1 MEVPTTVKPPKPPK
15 VAKILKYIKVLYIDS
30 EIEEKSSCSM
40 LENATSMKTST
51 CAFTVVGDILRGLE
65 CFEASHFDIIFVRK
79 EMNYFNAID
88 FIQVVRHLGSAVPVV
103 ILHDIHSPCEEEIQ
117 NELHT
122 HSIACPYTPFELCS
136 MIQTVLQA
144 KEPEEDPFF
153 SSSDSVNKK
162 KRSRSMTSNES
173 DLSNPGDTLSH
184 LPSCDSLTDITLVP
198 SKKRGPGRPR
208 KSTVQEQQHQQ
219 QQDLFNFE
227 ILEQTE
233 FGFPAA
239 GY

>member
-1 MEVPTTVKPPKPPK
+1 METLTTVKPPKLPK
-15 VAKILKYIKVLYIDS
+15 VAKFLKYFKVLYIDS

-40 LENATSMKTST
+40 LENATSLKTST

-88 FIQVVRHLGSAVPVV
+88 FIHVVRHLGSSVPVV

-122 HSIACPYTPFELCS
+122 HALSCPFTPFELCS
-136 MIQTVLQA
+136 MIQTVLQP
-144 KEPEEDPFF
+144 KEPVEGPFF
-153 SSSDSVNKK
+153 SSDAQNKK

-173 DLSNPGDTLSH
+173 NLSNPGDTLSQ
-184 LPSCDSLTDITLVP
+184 LPSCDSLADISLVP

-208 KSTVQEQQHQQ
+208 KTAVHQKQQE
-219 QQDLFNFE
+219 DLFNFE

-233 FGFPAA
+233 FGTPEA